1 MDYIY
6 GSPED
11 YLLDDAA
18 NDIEDA
24 EEDVLYN
31 DSKDIDRVG
40 DITDED
46 IEASDYD
53 PEDDLEDYIDSD
65 YHDDYNDDV
74 IEYEVPANTQDD
86 EIEDEEEIDDVATI
100 EKIVDEEEE
109 TDYE

>member
-11 YLLDDAA
+11 YLLDDAV